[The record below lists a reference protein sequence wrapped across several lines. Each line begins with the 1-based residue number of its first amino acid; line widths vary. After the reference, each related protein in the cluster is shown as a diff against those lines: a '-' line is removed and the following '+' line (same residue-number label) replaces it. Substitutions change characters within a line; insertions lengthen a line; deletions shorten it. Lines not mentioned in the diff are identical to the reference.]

1 MSRHA
6 GFTQQ
11 NSYDSVQGQHQGHD
25 TYSNFGKSNTD
36 EADDKNI
43 KSHLTNTLYQIPKSC
58 GR

>member
-43 KSHLTNTLYQIPKSC
+43 KSHLTNS
-58 GR
+58 